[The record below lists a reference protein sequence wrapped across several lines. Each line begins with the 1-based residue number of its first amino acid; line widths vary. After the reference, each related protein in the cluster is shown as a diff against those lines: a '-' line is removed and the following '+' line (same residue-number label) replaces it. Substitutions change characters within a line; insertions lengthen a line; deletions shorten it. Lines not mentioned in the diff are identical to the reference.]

1 MHANIGASIVS
12 DIRIVSPKYWNIGQ
26 RKFYANCLTLVT
38 TIFKHSFHPYSH
50 NATQG
55 FVQCTHSPHAT
66 YNVGMLNDNR
76 KIDYRNRFSFSFS
89 CLYYRL
95 LKWVRVHWQQLGQKE
110 RLLAL
115 LIIKVKPL
123 TSVDTSPVGL
133 LLLWAVAWPP
143 TGLPSRPTGRWVW
156 LQMVRRRVLPSPPPP
171 SRFQTFQ
178 MMLFTTRCCL
188 PSSPLSEADWMFP
201 WQVTDLASTC
211 GRQAV
216 CSVCM
221 SSL

>member
-1 MHANIGASIVS
+1 MHANKQTQYVGYVCNSSYINWKQNKTHIHFAKAKANFSAVNIGASIVS

-133 LLLWAVAWPP
+133 LLL
-143 TGLPSRPTGRWVW
+143 
-156 LQMVRRRVLPSPPPP
+156 
-171 SRFQTFQ
+171 
-178 MMLFTTRCCL
+178 
-188 PSSPLSEADWMFP
+188 
-201 WQVTDLASTC
+201 
-211 GRQAV
+211 
-216 CSVCM
+216 
-221 SSL
+221 